1 MRDREKRIANGAW
14 CRVHGAE
21 RDRLDLGAGC
31 GMQNAAKGIGH
42 SAFGARNALRL
53 GKFQAPKSKS
63 LAQTELTAKV
73 FNASNSRLE
82 TDHGT

>member
-1 MRDREKRIANGAW
+1 
-14 CRVHGAE
+14 
-21 RDRLDLGAGC
+21 
-31 GMQNAAKGIGH
+31 MQNAAKGIGH